1 LLCPKARFYVPQAL
15 PIGDLCKGH
24 AVILVE
30 TGELLDL
37 VVAVVAI
44 HALMKHMERKKLHD
58 LRENDFSGIH
68 DEAPKDV
75 SSEDGF
81 LTGKISSRWIT

>member
-1 LLCPKARFYVPQAL
+1 
-15 PIGDLCKGH
+15 
-24 AVILVE
+24 
-30 TGELLDL
+30 
-37 VVAVVAI
+37 
-44 HALMKHMERKKLHD
+44 MKHMERKKLHD

-68 DEAPKDV
+68 DEAPKDF